1 LQENKLNRQ
10 ASKNT
15 SLETPIGTLSFGIKA
30 DAGEIDDFRVSVRP
44 VNRELPWGM
53 SVEACVTV
61 LLKGISLTKLE
72 HLVFYCK
79 WDDLKIPGQGN
90 SGEGTV

>member
-53 SVEACVTV
+53 SVEACVAV
-61 LLKGISLTKLE
+61 LLISRCDWKNLFDAHTAR
-72 HLVFYCK
+72 
-79 WDDLKIPGQGN
+79 
-90 SGEGTV
+90 